1 MTDVKNEQVFTINL
15 NIGVT
20 ENQVNLAKAYLDA
33 GAVDKEVVQ
42 QALSA
47 VDKYLQVFAQA
58 LAGKLNQK

>member
-1 MTDVKNEQVFTINL
+1 MTDCKNEQIVTINL

-42 QALSA
+42 QTISAL
-47 VDKYLQVFAQA
+47 DKYLQIFAQA
-58 LAGKLNQK
+58 LASKLNQK